1 MSSILNGCFG
11 DSIANAYKLL
21 VRQSPANLVQL
32 LTCAAAN
39 DEDSL
44 ALELV
49 SVLVLVCHFH
59 SYWFCYDCVS
69 N

>member
-21 VRQSPANLVQL
+21 VRQSLADLVQL
-32 LTCAAAN
+32 LTCAASD

-49 SVLVLVCHFH
+49 SVLVLV
-59 SYWFCYDCVS
+59 
-69 N
+69 